1 MKFSRWSLASA
12 LAALACTAAMGA
24 QAFPE
29 KPVRLIVPYAAGSAS
44 DIVARAFAEPLGRA
58 LGQPVIID
66 NKPGGNST
74 LGTNL
79 AAKAA
84 PDGYTLVLAAHS
96 GLAASPAGLI
106 AAMPYDPTKDL
117 GYVTLVGAIP
127 FVWITNNAM
136 QAKSARELIDLLKA
150 HPGTYNYASGNTGG
164 ISYGGYLKK
173 TYGLDIAHV
182 PYKSTPPA
190 LVDLIGGQVQVMM
203 ADVGT
208 AVPMVRSGKVRAIA
222 MPTPQRNPL
231 LPEVPTFAENGLQTP
246 PDLSGWWALAAPA
259 ATPPEVLDRLN
270 TEMVKILSTPEIK
283 SIFLRSGVEATPS
296 TREKAAQYQREQLRI
311 WTRIVKELDLK
322 PE

>member
-1 MKFSRWSLASA
+1 MKFARWISA
-12 LAALACTAAMGA
+12 AALASIACGAAMGA
-24 QAFPE
+24 QAFPD
-29 KPVRLIVPYAAGSAS
+29 KPIRLIVPYAAGSAS
-44 DIVARAFAEPLGRA
+44 DIVARAFTEPLGRA
-58 LGQPVIID
+58 IGQPVIVD

-79 AAKAA
+79 AAKAPA
-84 PDGYTLVLAAHS
+84 DGYTLVLAAHS

-106 AAMPYDPTKDL
+106 EAMPYDPTKDL
-117 GYVTLVGAIP
+117 SYVTLVGSIP
-127 FVWITNNAM
+127 FVWITNNAVP
-136 QAKSARELIDLLKA
+136 AKSARELIDLIKA
-150 HPGTYNYASGNTGG
+150 HPGMYNYASGNTGG

-208 AVPMVRSGKVRAIA
+208 AVPMIRSGKVRAIA

-231 LPEVPTFAENGLQTP
+231 LPDVFTFAENGLQTP

-259 ATPPEVLDRLN
+259 ATPREVLDRLN

-283 SIFLRSGVEATPS
+283 SIFLRSGVEAIPS
-296 TREKAAQYQREQLRI
+296 TREKATQYQREQLQI
-311 WTRIVKELDLK
+311 WTRIVKELDLR